1 MAHLSSSAYGGV
13 FVCTTSEG
21 RSRLT
26 RHPEDPSSL
35 PDPATGRALRISTVE
50 VAGAICP
57 SCDERSEGG
66 FVSFEADLRMV
77 YALSGVPGARMD
89 PRRLSVAAL
98 L

>member
-1 MAHLSSSAYGGV
+1 MSHLISSAEGGYS
-13 FVCTTSEG
+13 FVRRARG

-26 RHPEDPSSL
+26 RHPEAPSTL

-66 FVSFEADLRMV
+66 FVSFEGDLRMV
-77 YALSGVPGARMD
+77 YACPECQELVWIHGA
-89 PRRLSVAAL
+89 
-98 L
+98 